1 MLNSGSIMPLLRQ
14 DHNPHQLKCLYDC
27 SRWFKSGGGCTKHH
41 RIAHGAEVAMH
52 PQQPADDPLFNYDD
66 DPLFN
71 DDEDP
76 FINKDNNPF
85 ITQDD
90 DPLIN
95 NNDDLLINNNP
106 LLNEPFARSPAHDK
120 SPLWDETTIHH
131 HPFLN
136 GAYTVIIAC
145 ALMFKAC

>member
-1 MLNSGSIMPLLRQ
+1 
-14 DHNPHQLKCLYDC
+14 
-27 SRWFKSGGGCTKHH
+27 
-41 RIAHGAEVAMH
+41 MH

-66 DPLFN
+66 NPLFD

-90 DPLIN
+90 NPLIN
-95 NNDDLLINNNP
+95 NNDDLLINNDP
-106 LLNEPFARSPAHDK
+106 SLNEPFARSPARDEP
-120 SPLWDETTIHH
+120 PLWDKTTIHH

-136 GAYTVIIAC
+136 GA
-145 ALMFKAC
+145 